1 MRTKEMRGITLIA
14 LVITIVI
21 IMILAGVTINLV
33 VGNNNL
39 FDKAKS
45 TQKIQTVAGIKEALE
60 LEKVDIQVESKKVDL
75 DTYLEQISTGKK
87 NYNLSSKEKVDE
99 KNAEIIVNDEY
110 KFLVKDKENGDVEI
124 IYDGIAKA
132 DDLTISSKNGTYTYP
147 NSGTFEVTNNTSR
160 GELTVSSDA
169 PNIATASIKGNT
181 ITVQP
186 GTTAGKANIIVR
198 SAASGEYAENKAI
211 HLATV
216 ENGTIEL
223 EAIPYEGVY
232 DGQAHNAFTSIS
244 INPSDAKLEYSLDGN
259 EYNEKMPTIT
269 NTSEFTVTVKASKE
283 GYKTQITTE
292 TIRVNKEEGKLTLSS
307 TDGTYTYPTS
317 GTFTVSGNTG
327 ALSVSSNNDN
337 IAIVSING
345 NTVTVKPGTT
355 AGKATITVTS
365 AEANNYKEKT
375 ATHEATVQNGT
386 ITINATPYTGTYD
399 GKAHNAFTSVTT
411 DPSDATI
418 EYSIDG
424 GSYSSTIPTITN
436 TSSFTVTIK
445 ASKSGYKTQT
455 KTETVKVNKA
465 EGKLTLSATSGT
477 ITYPSNATFTVSGNT
492 GTLSVSSN
500 NNNIATASVS
510 GNTVTVKSGTTAG
523 KATITVTSAEA
534 SNYTAKSA
542 TYTATVNNGTIS
554 LSATPY
560 NGTYNGKAHNALTNV
575 SANPSDAKLEYSIN
589 GGTYSTTM
597 PTITN
602 VSSFTVTVR
611 ASKAGYKTQSTTQTV
626 KVNKAN
632 GNLTLSSYSGI
643 LTYPNSGTFS
653 VSGNTGNL
661 SVSSSNTNVVTVSLS
676 GNTVTIIPKTREGS
690 ATITVKSAAS
700 ANYTEKSV
708 TYNVT
713 VQLPHFTAS
722 SGVGYYADVDG
733 NGTVDGV
740 IFEDFKVGGSGSWGN
755 RNGTYTIP
763 TVSGTK
769 EYYISKTNY
778 SGPFGTKDVLSAK
791 GSGNNRF
798 YVMALSDVGNDTYSW
813 SEGKGLESNGWIMPE
828 RNEWA
833 AFLGNLKISESNY
846 KSCGLKGE
854 YWSSTKADDSFVWT
868 AQFTAVENYNG
879 YFVKTL
885 YKYDYYRRSVRFCKK
900 F

>member
-21 IMILAGVTINLV
+21 IMILAGVTISLV

-60 LEKVDIQVESKKVDL
+60 LEKVDIQAESKKVDL

-169 PNIATASIKGNT
+169 SNIATASIDGNT
-181 ITVQP
+181 ITVKP
-186 GTTAGKANIIVR
+186 ETVAGKANIIVR
-198 SAASGEYAENKAI
+198 SAANGEYAENKVI
-211 HLATV
+211 HVATV
-216 ENGTIEL
+216 KNGTIEL
-223 EAIPYEGVY
+223 EAIPYDGVY

-244 INPSDAKLEYSLDGN
+244 TKPSDVKLEYSLDGN
-259 EYNEKMPTIT
+259 EYYEEMPTIT

-292 TIRVNKEEGKLTLSS
+292 T
-307 TDGTYTYPTS
+307 
-317 GTFTVSGNTG
+317 
-327 ALSVSSNNDN
+327 
-337 IAIVSING
+337 
-345 NTVTVKPGTT
+345 
-355 AGKATITVTS
+355 
-365 AEANNYKEKT
+365 
-375 ATHEATVQNGT
+375 
-386 ITINATPYTGTYD
+386 
-399 GKAHNAFTSVTT
+399 
-411 DPSDATI
+411 
-418 EYSIDG
+418 
-424 GSYSSTIPTITN
+424 
-436 TSSFTVTIK
+436 
-445 ASKSGYKTQT
+445 
-455 KTETVKVNKA
+455 VKVSKA

-477 ITYPSNATFTVSGNT
+477 ITYPSNTTFTVSGNT

-510 GNTVTVKSGTTAG
+510 GNTVTVKSGTTVG

-560 NGTYNGKAHNALTNV
+560 NGIYDGKAHNALTNV

-602 VSSFTVTVR
+602 VSSFTVTIKASKLGYKTQTRTETVKVSKAEGKLMLSATSGTITYPSNTTFTVSGNTGALSVSSNNNNIATASVSGNTVTVKSGTTAGKATITVTSATATNYNAKSATYTATVQNGTISLSATPYTGTYDGKAHNAITNVSVNPSDAKLEYSTNGTTYSTTMPTITNVSSFTVTVR

-632 GNLTLSSYSGI
+632 GSLTLSSYSGI

-798 YVMALSDVGNDTYSW
+798 YVMALSDVGNDTYLW
-813 SEGKGLESNGWIMPE
+813 SEGKKLESNGWIMPE

-846 KSCGLKGE
+846 KSFGLKGE
-854 YWSSTKADDSFVWT
+854 YWSSTKVDEFAWVV
-868 AQFTAVENYNG
+868 QFTAVDNYNG
-879 YFVKTL
+879 YFCRAL
-885 YKYDYYRRSVRFCKK
+885 YNYYYGRPVRFCKK

>member
-60 LEKVDIQVESKKVDL
+60 LEKVDIQVESKTVDL
-75 DTYLEQISTGKK
+75 DNYLEQISTGKK
-87 NYNLSSKEKVDE
+87 NYDLSSKEKIDE
-99 KNAEIIVNDEY
+99 KNAEIIINDEH

-124 IYDGIAKA
+124 IYEGIAKA
-132 DDLTISSKNGTYTYP
+132 SDLTISPRNETYTYP
-147 NSGTFEVTNNTSR
+147 NSGTFEVTNNTSG
-160 GELTVSSDA
+160 GELTVSSDT

-244 INPSDAKLEYSLDGN
+244 TNPSDAKLEYSLDGN
-259 EYNEKMPTIT
+259 EYNEEMPTIT

-292 TIRVNKEEGKLTLSS
+292 T
-307 TDGTYTYPTS
+307 
-317 GTFTVSGNTG
+317 
-327 ALSVSSNNDN
+327 
-337 IAIVSING
+337 
-345 NTVTVKPGTT
+345 
-355 AGKATITVTS
+355 
-365 AEANNYKEKT
+365 
-375 ATHEATVQNGT
+375 
-386 ITINATPYTGTYD
+386 
-399 GKAHNAFTSVTT
+399 
-411 DPSDATI
+411 
-418 EYSIDG
+418 
-424 GSYSSTIPTITN
+424 
-436 TSSFTVTIK
+436 
-445 ASKSGYKTQT
+445 
-455 KTETVKVNKA
+455 VKVSKA

-523 KATITVTSAEA
+523 KAIITVTSAEA
-534 SNYTAKSA
+534 SNYNEKSA

-560 NGTYNGKAHNALTNV
+560 NGTYDGKAHNALTNVSANPSDAKIEYSTNGTTYSTTMPTVTNSSSFTVTVKASKEGYKTQITTETVKVSKAEGKLTLSATSGTITYPSNATFTVSGNTGTLSVSSNNNNIATASVSGNTVTVKSGTTAGKAIITVTSAEASNYNEKSATYTATVNNGTISLSATPYNGTYDGKAHNALTNV

-589 GGTYSTTM
+589 GGTYSATM

-713 VQLPHFTAS
+713 VQLPYFTAS

-868 AQFTAVENYNG
+868 AQFTTVENYNG

-885 YKYDYYRRSVRFCKK
+885 YKYYYCRRSVRFCKK

>member
-21 IMILAGVTINLV
+21 IMILAGVTISLV

-60 LEKVDIQVESKKVDL
+60 LEKVDIQAESKKVDL

-169 PNIATASIKGNT
+169 SNIATASIDGNT
-181 ITVQP
+181 ITVKP
-186 GTTAGKANIIVR
+186 ETVAGKANIIVR
-198 SAASGEYAENKAI
+198 SAANGEYAENKVI
-211 HLATV
+211 HVATV
-216 ENGTIEL
+216 KNGTIEL
-223 EAIPYEGVY
+223 EAIPYDGVY

-244 INPSDAKLEYSLDGN
+244 TKPSDVKLEYSLDGN
-259 EYNEKMPTIT
+259 EYYEEMPTIT

-292 TIRVNKEEGKLTLSS
+292 T
-307 TDGTYTYPTS
+307 
-317 GTFTVSGNTG
+317 
-327 ALSVSSNNDN
+327 
-337 IAIVSING
+337 
-345 NTVTVKPGTT
+345 
-355 AGKATITVTS
+355 
-365 AEANNYKEKT
+365 
-375 ATHEATVQNGT
+375 
-386 ITINATPYTGTYD
+386 
-399 GKAHNAFTSVTT
+399 
-411 DPSDATI
+411 
-418 EYSIDG
+418 
-424 GSYSSTIPTITN
+424 
-436 TSSFTVTIK
+436 
-445 ASKSGYKTQT
+445 
-455 KTETVKVNKA
+455 VKVSKA

-477 ITYPSNATFTVSGNT
+477 ITYPSNTTFTVSGNT

-523 KATITVTSAEA
+523 KAIITVTSAET
-534 SNYTAKSA
+534 SNYNEKSA

-560 NGTYNGKAHNALTNV
+560 NGIYDGKAHNALTNV

-602 VSSFTVTVR
+602 VSSFTVTIKASKLGYKTQTRTETVKVSKAEGKLMLSATSGTITYPSNTTFTVSGNTGALSVSSNNNNIATASVSGNTVTVKSGTTAGKATITVTSATATNYNAKSATYTATVQNGTISLSATPYTGTYDGKAHNAITNVSVNPSDAKLEYSTNGTTYSTTMPTITNVSSFTVTVR

-632 GNLTLSSYSGI
+632 GSLTLSSYSGI

-798 YVMALSDVGNDTYSW
+798 YVMALSDVGNDTYLW
-813 SEGKGLESNGWIMPE
+813 SEGKKLESNGRIMPE

-846 KSCGLKGE
+846 KSFGLKGE
-854 YWSSTKADDSFVWT
+854 YWSSTKVDEFAWVV
-868 AQFTAVENYNG
+868 QFTAVDNYNG
-879 YFVKTL
+879 YFCRAL
-885 YKYDYYRRSVRFCKK
+885 YNYYYGRPVRFCKK

>member
-1 MRTKEMRGITLIA
+1 M
-14 LVITIVI
+14 
-21 IMILAGVTINLV
+21 
-33 VGNNNL
+33 
-39 FDKAKS
+39 
-45 TQKIQTVAGIKEALE
+45 
-60 LEKVDIQVESKKVDL
+60 
-75 DTYLEQISTGKK
+75 EQISTGKK

-169 PNIATASIKGNT
+169 SNIATASIDGNT
-181 ITVQP
+181 ITVKP
-186 GTTAGKANIIVR
+186 ETVAGKANIIVR
-198 SAASGEYAENKAI
+198 SAANGEYAENKVI
-211 HLATV
+211 HVATV
-216 ENGTIEL
+216 KNGTIEL
-223 EAIPYEGVY
+223 EAIPYDGVY

-244 INPSDAKLEYSLDGN
+244 TKPSDVKLEYSLDGN
-259 EYNEKMPTIT
+259 EYYEEMPTIT

-292 TIRVNKEEGKLTLSS
+292 T
-307 TDGTYTYPTS
+307 
-317 GTFTVSGNTG
+317 
-327 ALSVSSNNDN
+327 
-337 IAIVSING
+337 
-345 NTVTVKPGTT
+345 
-355 AGKATITVTS
+355 
-365 AEANNYKEKT
+365 
-375 ATHEATVQNGT
+375 
-386 ITINATPYTGTYD
+386 
-399 GKAHNAFTSVTT
+399 
-411 DPSDATI
+411 
-418 EYSIDG
+418 
-424 GSYSSTIPTITN
+424 
-436 TSSFTVTIK
+436 
-445 ASKSGYKTQT
+445 
-455 KTETVKVNKA
+455 VKVSKA

-477 ITYPSNATFTVSGNT
+477 ITYPSNTTFTVSGNTGTLSVSSNNNNIATASVSGNTVTVKSGTTAGKAIITVTSAETSNYNEKSATYTATVNNGTISLSATPYNGIYDGKAHNALTNVSANPSDAKLEYSINGGTYSTTMPTITNVSSFTVTIKASKLGYKTQTRTETVKVSRAEGKLMLSATSGTITYPSNTTFTVSGNT

-523 KATITVTSAEA
+523 KATITVTSATA
-534 SNYTAKSA
+534 TNYNAKSA
-542 TYTATVNNGTIS
+542 TYTATVQNGTIS

-560 NGTYNGKAHNALTNV
+560 TGTYDGKAHNAITNV
-575 SANPSDAKLEYSIN
+575 SVNPSDAKLEYSTN
-589 GGTYSTTM
+589 GTTYSTTM

-632 GNLTLSSYSGI
+632 GSLTLSSYSGI

-798 YVMALSDVGNDTYSW
+798 YVMALSDVGNDTYVW
-813 SEGKGLESNGWIMPE
+813 SEGKKLESNGWIMPE

-846 KSCGLKGE
+846 KSFGLKGE
-854 YWSSTKADDSFVWT
+854 YWSSTKVDEFAWVV
-868 AQFTAVENYNG
+868 QFTAVDNYNG
-879 YFVKTL
+879 YFCRAL
-885 YKYDYYRRSVRFCKK
+885 YNYYYGRPVRFCKK

>member
-147 NSGTFEVTNNTSR
+147 NSGTFEVTNNTSG
-160 GELTVSSDA
+160 GELTVSSDT

-292 TIRVNKEEGKLTLSS
+292 TIRINKAEGKLTLSS

-365 AEANNYKEKT
+365 AEANNYKKKT

-386 ITINATPYTGTYD
+386 IKINATPYTGTYD

-424 GSYSSTIPTITN
+424 GSYSSTIPTIMN
-436 TSSFTVTIK
+436 TSLFTVTIK
-445 ASKSGYKTQT
+445 ASKAGYKTQT

-465 EGKLTLSATSGT
+465 EGKLTLSATSET
-477 ITYPSNATFTVSGNT
+477 ITYPSNTTFTVSGNT
-492 GTLSVSSN
+492 GMLSVSSN

-510 GNTVTVKSGTTAG
+510 GNTVTVK
-523 KATITVTSAEA
+523 
-534 SNYTAKSA
+534 
-542 TYTATVNNGTIS
+542 
-554 LSATPY
+554 PRY
-560 NGTYNGKAHNALTNV
+560 N
-575 SANPSDAKLEYSIN
+575 
-589 GGTYSTTM
+589 
-597 PTITN
+597 
-602 VSSFTVTVR
+602 
-611 ASKAGYKTQSTTQTV
+611 
-626 KVNKAN
+626 
-632 GNLTLSSYSGI
+632 
-643 LTYPNSGTFS
+643 
-653 VSGNTGNL
+653 
-661 SVSSSNTNVVTVSLS
+661 
-676 GNTVTIIPKTREGS
+676 
-690 ATITVKSAAS
+690 
-700 ANYTEKSV
+700 
-708 TYNVT
+708 
-713 VQLPHFTAS
+713 
-722 SGVGYYADVDG
+722 
-733 NGTVDGV
+733 
-740 IFEDFKVGGSGSWGN
+740 SW
-755 RNGTYTIP
+755 
-763 TVSGTK
+763 
-769 EYYISKTNY
+769 
-778 SGPFGTKDVLSAK
+778 K
-791 GSGNNRF
+791 G
-798 YVMALSDVGNDTYSW
+798 
-813 SEGKGLESNGWIMPE
+813 
-828 RNEWA
+828 
-833 AFLGNLKISESNY
+833 
-846 KSCGLKGE
+846 
-854 YWSSTKADDSFVWT
+854 
-868 AQFTAVENYNG
+868 
-879 YFVKTL
+879 
-885 YKYDYYRRSVRFCKK
+885 
-900 F
+900 

>member
-1 MRTKEMRGITLIA
+1 MGTKEMRGITLIA

-45 TQKIQTVAGIKEALE
+45 TQKIQTVASIKEALE

-169 PNIATASIKGNT
+169 SNIATASIDGNT
-181 ITVQP
+181 ITVKP
-186 GTTAGKANIIVR
+186 ETVAGKANIIVR
-198 SAASGEYAENKAI
+198 SAANGEYAENKVI
-211 HLATV
+211 HVATV
-216 ENGTIEL
+216 KNGTIEL
-223 EAIPYEGVY
+223 EAIPYDGVY

-244 INPSDAKLEYSLDGN
+244 TKPSDVKLEYSLDGN
-259 EYNEKMPTIT
+259 EYYEEMPTIT

-292 TIRVNKEEGKLTLSS
+292 T
-307 TDGTYTYPTS
+307 
-317 GTFTVSGNTG
+317 
-327 ALSVSSNNDN
+327 
-337 IAIVSING
+337 
-345 NTVTVKPGTT
+345 
-355 AGKATITVTS
+355 
-365 AEANNYKEKT
+365 
-375 ATHEATVQNGT
+375 
-386 ITINATPYTGTYD
+386 
-399 GKAHNAFTSVTT
+399 
-411 DPSDATI
+411 
-418 EYSIDG
+418 
-424 GSYSSTIPTITN
+424 
-436 TSSFTVTIK
+436 
-445 ASKSGYKTQT
+445 
-455 KTETVKVNKA
+455 VKVSKA
-465 EGKLTLSATSGT
+465 EGKLKLSATSGT
-477 ITYPSNATFTVSGNT
+477 ITYPSNTTFTVSGNT

-534 SNYTAKSA
+534 SNYNEKSA

-560 NGTYNGKAHNALTNV
+560 NGTYDGKAHNALTNVSANPSDAKIEYSTNGTTYSTTMPTVTNSSSFTVTVKASKEGYKTQITTETVKVSKAEGKLTLSATSGTYTYPNSGTFTVSGNTGALSVSSNNNNIATASVSGNTVTVKSGTTAGKAIITVTSAEASNYNEKSATYTATVNNGTISLSATPYNGIYDGKAHNALTNV

-589 GGTYSTTM
+589 GGTYSATM

-755 RNGTYTIP
+755 WNGTYTIP

-798 YVMALSDVGNDTYSW
+798 YVMALSDVGNDTYLW
-813 SEGKGLESNGWIMPE
+813 SEGKELESNGWIMPE

-854 YWSSTKADDSFVWT
+854 YWSSTKADDSFVWV

-879 YFVKTL
+879 YFCKAL
-885 YKYDYYRRSVRFCKK
+885 YKYYYGRSVRFCKK